1 MAMTM
6 RHERSVVAR
15 RGVLPAAIMAAALT
29 SAAILGQTQALPNR
43 PNSVKFAAIGDNGNG
58 SQEQRDVANQ
68 MVKSRAAFPFDL
80 VIMLGDN
87 MYGGQSPRDF
97 VNKFEQPYAALLTA
111 GVKFQASLGNHDEP
125 TNVNYPHF
133 NMNGQR
139 FYSFVRGNVRFL
151 ALDTMDMSPKQLAWI
166 ESTLRDAREDWK
178 ICYFHHPLY
187 SNAARH
193 GSDVGMRVRLEPLFT
208 KYGVDVVFSGHDHVY
223 ERIKPQKG
231 IYYFVSGAA
240 GQLRRGNMRPDEETA
255 AYFDQDQSFMLIEI
269 AGSEMYFQSISRT
282 GKVVDSGTIAR
293 TASRQGGGSPED
305 AASGAAR

>member
-6 RHERSVVAR
+6 RHERSAVAR
-15 RGVLPAAIMAAALT
+15 RGVLPAAIVAAALA

-43 PNSVKFAAIGDNGNG
+43 SNSVKFAAIGDNGNG

-87 MYGGQSPRDF
+87 MYGGQNPRDF
-97 VNKFEQPYAALLTA
+97 VDKFEQPYAALLTA
-111 GVKFQASLGNHDEP
+111 GVKFQASLGNHDKP

-151 ALDTMDMSPKQLAWI
+151 ALDTTDMSPKQLAWI

-193 GSDVGMRVRLEPLFT
+193 GSDVGMRVKLEPLFT

-223 ERIKPQKG
+223 ERVKPQKG

-240 GQLRRGNMRPDEETA
+240 GQLRRGNMRPDDATA
-255 AYFDQDQSFMLIEI
+255 AYFDQDRSFMLIEI
-269 AGSEMYFQSISRT
+269 AGPEMYFQSISRT
-282 GKVVDSGTIAR
+282 GKVVDSGTITR
-293 TASRQGGGSPED
+293 TASRQGGGSPEA